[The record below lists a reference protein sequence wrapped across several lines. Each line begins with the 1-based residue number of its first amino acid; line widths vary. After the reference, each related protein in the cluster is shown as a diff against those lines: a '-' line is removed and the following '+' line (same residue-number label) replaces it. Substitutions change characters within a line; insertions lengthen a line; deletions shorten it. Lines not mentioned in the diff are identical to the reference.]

1 MKSKL
6 IDIFYFGLAG
16 TSGTL
21 SVMSLLADHKA
32 SSIILDVLGLII
44 SAYFVIRGFLDIK
57 SENAKLDKN
66 WQILSWIA
74 WSILLIGVCVAIG
87 GYKAGNTPVGWG
99 GFIAFLVCCFI
110 VPEQANDKNFHVK
123 SRDDTGFDDKR

>member
-87 GYKAGNTPVGWG
+87 GYGRSPDRPGCTRRP
-99 GFIAFLVCCFI
+99 
-110 VPEQANDKNFHVK
+110 
-123 SRDDTGFDDKR
+123 DTCTCPPACRPWPGRARSPAS